1 MQLIKNYLYNAWY
14 QIFVIIVPLIT
25 TPYISRVL
33 GSYGVGVNAYTSS
46 IVQFFVI
53 LGGLGI
59 NLYGNREVA
68 YVREDRQRLSRLFG
82 EIELLRLLAI
92 VICLVIFGVYLL
104 TDPQYRVQLILQA
117 VLILAT
123 GLDISWLFMGQEDFK
138 RIVLKNAVVKL
149 VSVTLI
155 LWLVKTP
162 QDLNWYILI
171 ISGSTLI
178 GNLTLW
184 GPLKRM
190 VDWVPLKQLNWRRH
204 FKPALVLL
212 VPQVA
217 SQIYLVLNKTM
228 LGQMVGVTATG
239 YFDNSDKVVKLILS
253 VVTATGTV
261 MLPRVAATFKAGNL
275 KKVNA
280 YLYATFDFVTA
291 LALPMTM
298 GLMVVA
304 GNVAPYFF
312 GSGFKGIDRVIILE
326 APVILIIAW
335 SNVLGVQYLLP
346 TKQTRAYT
354 ISVILGA
361 LVNVVTNVPLI
372 QLWGTRGAC
381 VATVLSELTIT
392 AYQLWRVRH
401 QIEVA
406 RLFAGSWKYWLAGM
420 IMMGSVGL
428 VVLLRP
434 ANLVVVGV

>member
-33 GSYGVGVNAYTSS
+33 GSYGVVVNAYTSS

-392 AYQLWRVRH
+392 AYQLWRGRP
-401 QIEVA
+401 QI
-406 RLFAGSWKYWLAGM
+406 
-420 IMMGSVGL
+420 
-428 VVLLRP
+428 
-434 ANLVVVGV
+434 